1 MFKPYLAILTIIL
14 LLLTACQEN
23 KANKENSLARV
34 NDSYLFP
41 ESIASDNA
49 GDTSWN
55 KEQINAWIIRQ
66 VWVQEAEKDQSS
78 ANIDNLVLDYKHS
91 LMIDAYQQKVIAEA
105 NVKISDEMV
114 LNYYKM
120 NLERFTLDQDMFK
133 LSYFMMDSLLDVDI
147 VLNKLNNQEA
157 NEALDGYCLAN
168 PKYCLTEAI
177 WVEKGVLESISIP
190 QYLWN
195 TSVKYRSFYR
205 NDSTVGL
212 FRIESKNKKG
222 EPSPLDLI
230 VDDIYAILKF
240 QKEKEIID
248 KHGENLLLNAQNNNN
263 FEIY

>member
-1 MFKPYLAILTIIL
+1 MFKPYLAILTTII

-23 KANKENSLARV
+23 NANKEGSLARV
-34 NDSYLFP
+34 NDRYLFL
-41 ESIASDNA
+41 ESIASDNV
-49 GDTSWN
+49 GDTLWN

-66 VWVQEAEKDQSS
+66 VWAQEAEKNQASE
-78 ANIDNLVLDYKHS
+78 NIDNLVLDYKQS

-105 NVKISDEMV
+105 NVHITEEMV

-120 NLERFTLDQDMFK
+120 NLERYTLDQDMFK
-133 LSYFMMDSLLDVDI
+133 LSYFIIDSLLDVDI

-157 NEALDGYCLAN
+157 NDALDGYCLAN
-168 PKYCLTEAI
+168 PKNCLTAPI

-205 NDSTVGL
+205 NDNTVGL

-222 EPSPLDLI
+222 EPAPLDLI

-248 KHGENLLLNAQNNNN
+248 KHGEKLLLNAQNNNN

>member
-133 LSYFMMDSLLDVDI
+133 LSYFMIDSLLDVDI

-195 TSVKYRSFYR
+195 TSVKYQSFYR